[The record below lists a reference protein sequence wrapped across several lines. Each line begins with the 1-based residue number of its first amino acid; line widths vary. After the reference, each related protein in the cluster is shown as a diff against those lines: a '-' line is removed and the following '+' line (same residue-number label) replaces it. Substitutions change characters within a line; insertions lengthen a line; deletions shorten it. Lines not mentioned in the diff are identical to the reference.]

1 MYIDTKLIN
10 IMAVGC
16 LTMEKVSDIKMKGVS
31 SLRHKIYVQYKIY
44 WFISYFQYC
53 VNWTII

>member
-16 LTMEKVSDIKMKGVS
+16 LTMEKISDIKMKGVS
-31 SLRHKIYVQYKIY
+31 SLRHKIHFLFSVL
-44 WFISYFQYC
+44 
-53 VNWTII
+53 